1 MASRGGYRKPAN
13 PAPVSG
19 PGELSKR
26 TDGAQPAM
34 EMTGG
39 PYGENADLMGLQTA
53 APMAQVET
61 NPETLAGSSDI
72 TSTTPV
78 TPLFAP
84 SERPEEPLTAGMPF
98 GPGEMFAP
106 NMPTMTGGKPVREML
121 LSAIQIS
128 NDPEL
133 EYIYARLSERGAI

>member
-19 PGELSKR
+19 PGELSRR

-39 PYGENADLMGLQTA
+39 AYGENADLMALQTA
-53 APMAQVET
+53 APMSQVET
-61 NPETLAGSSDI
+61 NPQAMAPSAPQKI
-72 TSTTPV
+72 

-98 GPGEMFAP
+98 GPGPMTIPNAP
-106 NMPTMTGGKPVREML
+106 INKAESIKQTL
-121 LSAIQIS
+121 LAAIERT

-133 EYIYARLSERGAI
+133 EYIYAQLSERGAI

>member
-19 PGELSKR
+19 PGELSRR

-39 PYGENADLMGLQTA
+39 AYGENADLMALQTA

-61 NPETLAGSSDI
+61 NPQAMAPGVP
-72 TSTTPV
+72 TSPAQSV

-84 SERPEEPLTAGMPF
+84 SQRPEEPLTAGMPF
-98 GPGEMFAP
+98 GPGPMSAP
-106 NMPTMTGGKPVREML
+106 RMPIA
-121 LSAIQIS
+121 SAESLRQTLDLAMQQRF
-128 NDPEL
+128 DPEL
-133 EYIYARLSERGAI
+133 EYIYANLSEKGII

>member
-19 PGELSKR
+19 PGELSRR

-39 PYGENADLMGLQTA
+39 SYGENAELMGLQTA
-53 APMAQVET
+53 APMSQVET
-61 NPETLAGSSDI
+61 NPLQMAPQSSTPAGQA
-72 TSTTPV
+72 V

-84 SERPEEPLTAGMPF
+84 SQRPEEPLTAGMPF
-98 GPGEMFAP
+98 GPGPMSAPRMPVASAESLRQTLNFA
-106 NMPTMTGGKPVREML
+106 MQQRF
-121 LSAIQIS
+121 
-128 NDPEL
+128 DPEL
-133 EYIYARLSERGAI
+133 EYIYASLSEKGII